1 MESAAQHPSEE
12 SRLEALLRYEVLD
25 TQDEEAFDELT
36 ELASS
41 ICNTPISL
49 ISLVDDHRQW
59 FKSKVGLDA
68 TETGKDIAF
77 CSHAILQDNVF
88 EVPNALD
95 DKRFVDNPLVTG
107 APDIRFYAGA
117 PLKNAEGL
125 SIGTLCVIDQ
135 EARVLT
141 NEQRR
146 ALQVLAKQVISQL
159 ELRLNNRRLERL
171 NTEREQLFTVLAH
184 DLRSPFTSILGVA
197 RRLKKRAQD
206 LSPEDVSNMSE
217 LVLNSSLRVYQLLD
231 ELLQWSENRLGATKC
246 EMEPVEL
253 LPLLTETITLMSE
266 GAELKAVNL
275 SHRVERGVSMQGD
288 PTLIKTTLRNL
299 VANAIKY
306 APENGRVLVSAKVEG
321 EWVEVSVEDN
331 GAGVPELTKKSL
343 FVECVKSQRGSQGE
357 AGHGLGLNL
366 SFEFVRM
373 QGGRIW
379 LDERYTDGARIT
391 FRLPSV

>member
-1 MESAAQHPSEE
+1 MESAAQHPNEGN
-12 SRLEALLRYEVLD
+12 RLEALLRYEVLD
-25 TQDEEAFDELT
+25 TQGEEAFDELT

-41 ICNTPISL
+41 ICDTPISL

-59 FKSKVGLDA
+59 FKSRVGVDA
-68 TETGKDIAF
+68 TETGKEIAF
-77 CSHAILQDNVF
+77 CSHAILQENVF

-117 PLKNAEGL
+117 PLMNADGL
-125 SIGTLCVIDQ
+125 PIGTLCVIDQ
-135 EARVLT
+135 KARELT
-141 NEQRR
+141 DEQRR
-146 ALQVLAKQVISQL
+146 ALQVLAKQVVSQL
-159 ELRLNNRRLERL
+159 ELRLNSRRLERL
-171 NTEREQLFTVLAH
+171 NTEREQLFAVLAH

-206 LSPEDVSNMSE
+206 LSPEDVGTMSE

-246 EMEPVEL
+246 QMEPTEL
-253 LPLLTETITLMSE
+253 LPLLSETLELMAE
-266 GAELKAVNL
+266 GAELKGIDL
-275 SHRVERGVSMQGD
+275 SHLVGADVRLQGD

-299 VANAIKY
+299 IANAIKY
-306 APENGRVLVSAKVEG
+306 APEQGRVQINAEVRG
-321 EWVEVSVEDN
+321 RWVEVSVEDN
-331 GAGVPELTKKSL
+331 GEGVPEPIKKNL

-366 SFEFVRM
+366 SYEFVRM

-379 LDERYTDGARIT
+379 LDEGYTNGARII